1 MPDDSN
7 VQMIS
12 NHQHQTVIFKVLP
25 PRPAG
30 SIIKTLFI
38 FYEPVVVELHTQPE
52 EEESTLCPIWSYK
65 TNEEGGSSRLLKCI

>member
-12 NHQHQTVIFKVLP
+12 NHQQQTVIFKVLP

-30 SIIKTLFI
+30 SASLGKLLEMHILRLQHR
-38 FYEPVVVELHTQPE
+38 PNELE
-52 EEESTLCPIWSYK
+52 
-65 TNEEGGSSRLLKCI
+65 TNELETPISIGQSDAL

>member
-30 SIIKTLFI
+30 SASLGKLLEMHILRLQHR
-38 FYEPVVVELHTQPE
+38 PSELETPISIG
-52 EEESTLCPIWSYK
+52 ESDAL
-65 TNEEGGSSRLLKCI
+65 